1 VHAAQTEYNYST
13 VDLIT
18 YSLTDAWR
26 EGKKKKK
33 ERATSKRKE
42 HAKEGIKV

>member
-26 EGKKKKK
+26 EGKKRKKK
-33 ERATSKRKE
+33 GQPVKEKNMQRK
-42 HAKEGIKV
+42 V